1 MQVNKIVLQ
10 ATAKQIKAYFA
21 NREKLPSQANS
32 NEGCAAFS
40 SSDIIL
46 TTLCNELSDKVT
58 QGKLPNFGA
67 AMYKFNGNSTLL
79 KKCCDCPNNPNPFKT
94 RNAARN
100 AAESALKAWLLNAE
114 KYINEGSEEA
124 ETEQTEVI
132 NVGRI
137 GKMPIKYIK

>member
-10 ATAKQIKAYFA
+10 ATAKQIKAYFS
-21 NREKLPSQANS
+21 NREKLLSQANS

-67 AMYKFNGNSTLL
+67 AMYKFNSNSTLL
-79 KKCCDCPNNPNPFKT
+79 KKCCDCPNNPNNFKT
-94 RNAARN
+94 RNGARN

-114 KYINEGSEEA
+114 KAVNEVSDFQDEQ
-124 ETEQTEVI
+124 QTEII
-132 NVGRI
+132 NVGKT